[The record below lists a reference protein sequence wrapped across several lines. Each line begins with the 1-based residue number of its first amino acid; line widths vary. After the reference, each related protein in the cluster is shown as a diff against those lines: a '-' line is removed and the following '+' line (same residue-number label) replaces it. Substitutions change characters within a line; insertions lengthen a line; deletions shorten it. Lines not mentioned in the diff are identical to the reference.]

1 MKKYI
6 GKRVLL
12 SILTMGVCIFPVS
25 MAEAEDGLADVTPFI
40 PLHPDDAAAL
50 EALYNSRGSTQGTYI
65 EQENGHITELEIYH
79 TSYTEPWEFPQ
90 QLAALPTLA
99 KLEIDATG
107 LTKPLPSSLFSSTN
121 LKRLTLKMYEYPLQE
136 HFSADSALEDIHFYQ
151 CSFEKIPESIEN
163 LSSLR
168 SLFVQNSKLTTL
180 PESIGNMQKLEDLDL
195 RDTLLQSLPK
205 SLGNLKSLKRLRV
218 YNSKLTDLPESFSF
232 LPALELAYL
241 AGNNITVLPTN
252 MAGCRALKELD
263 LGFNALGQ
271 SDISSLATLP
281 ALEKLNLHGNGFS
294 GGIPEMLF
302 ALPKLEYLNLS
313 GNNFSGNVPA
323 ALMDS
328 GLYALILTNNAELK
342 GEMLP
347 FITGSTS
354 SNLRTLVTYNTGLS
368 YAPMDATFLAAQ
380 ERKYPKLWEASPS
393 INPAFHLAFS
403 FLPQD
408 IALFDS
414 ESMFSSDYVPF
425 TLWGEEVAFTIVIDM
440 AAWIRDINL
449 QKTKGRIQGAIPA
462 MEKAM
467 QQLNAIGK
475 EQLLKAAAEY
485 HIESVLAYS
494 YYGLMEDMGDY
505 PIRTEKDLLPYL
517 KIESVFM
524 EVEEPLENPAIRI
537 NVCMEIDEALVGGH
551 QMCVTVENGVVT
563 GGEM

>member
-25 MAEAEDGLADVTPFI
+25 IAGAEDGLADVAPFV
-40 PLHPDDAAAL
+40 PLHPDDTAAL
-50 EALYNSRGSTQGTYI
+50 DALYNSRGSTQGTYI

-79 TSYTEPWEFPQ
+79 TSYTEPWEFPE

-99 KLEIDATG
+99 KLEVNTKG
-107 LTKPLPSSLFSSTN
+107 LTKPLPQELFNSPN
-121 LKRLTLKMYEYPLQE
+121 LKALSLRYYAWPLPEDAFKQ
-136 HFSADSALEDIHFYQ
+136 SILEDISFYS
-151 CSFEKIPESIEN
+151 CAFD
-163 LSSLR
+163 
-168 SLFVQNSKLTTL
+168 TL
-180 PESIGNMQKLEDLDL
+180 PENLGNLVTL
-195 RDTLLQSLPK
+195 RFFYAQNAAFTSLPENIVNLPNLK
-205 SLGNLKSLKRLRV
+205 NLDIRDSLLETLPESLGNLKSLKYLRA
-218 YNSKLTDLPESFSF
+218 YNNKLTSLPESFGT

-241 AGNNITVLPTN
+241 AGNNITELPSN
-252 MAGCRALKELD
+252 MAGCKALKELD

-281 ALEKLNLHGNGFS
+281 ALERLNLHGNGFS
-294 GGIPEMLF
+294 GAIPEMLF

-328 GLYALILTNNAELK
+328 ALYVLILTNNAELK

-347 FITGSTS
+347 FITSG
-354 SNLRTLVTYNTGLS
+354 NLQTLVIYNTGLS
-368 YAPMDATFLAAQ
+368 YAPTDAAFLAAK
-380 ERKYPKLWEASPS
+380 ERQYPKLWEASPS
-393 INPAFHLAFS
+393 TNPVFHLTFG

-414 ESMFSSDYVPF
+414 ESMFSSDYVPI
-425 TLWGEEVAFTIVIDM
+425 TLWGEEVAFSVVIDM
-440 AAWIRDINL
+440 GEWIRNIYL
-449 QKTKGRIQGAIPA
+449 PKTKARIQGAIPA

-475 EQLLKAAAEY
+475 EALLKAVAEY
-485 HIESVLAYS
+485 HIESVLAYGF
-494 YYGLMEDMGDY
+494 YGLIEDRGDY
-505 PIRTEKDLLPYL
+505 PIRTKEDLLSYL

-524 EVEEPLENPAIRI
+524 EVEEPLEKPGIRI
-537 NVCMEIDEALVGGH
+537 NVCMEADEALVAGH
-551 QMCVTVENGVVT
+551 QICVTVENGIVT